1 MNTLVGL
8 VWGTFAVAPAH
19 GGRGAA
25 LPRAGTPPAA
35 ACSTTT
41 TPHAES
47 LLAAG
52 RYWHA
57 WRALPPLR
65 AGGRAM
71 RADSIVL
78 YASAAEGLGRYRTVD
93 SLLRRARG
101 GDSLPALILLSARAD
116 ERSEHWRD
124 AERRYRRVLALPAA
138 GDFTRAAAVRLPVML
153 ELAGMRDS
161 AVQAWRRAAI
171 AVPELADWF
180 ALRRAAL
187 EGDTAVAFATVS
199 GPRTPGSSRSGQL
212 FIAQRKAS
220 AGDLLGALELFQRFG
235 KPLDVAHVELLLG
248 RRLQARLRADSVLL
262 KDPSNIL
269 NPNAFLAATF
279 ITQNF
284 DTLSFAENLAV
295 SRTYRAHS
303 DRLAATRFA
312 RNALARLKS
321 RGLDTLAVTGW
332 LEMARIESERRDF
345 PVAMRAVDSA
355 GARAGPPGAGLIGAA
370 RVQVEAAAERWEEA
384 EVLLGR
390 LVEAHPG
397 DTSVARAL
405 LGFADRNR
413 SKSETATE
421 RARYLTLLSRF
432 PDAPAANAARFRLGL
447 IAYMGGARDS
457 ALALVR
463 DAARRDSARALGLGP
478 RYWEARLRLETGDT
492 TARTD
497 LRRLAAAFPI
507 AFYGVRARE
516 ILGDSAFLSD
526 TVLALPRSGTFPPAR
541 ARERIRTLSAFGF
554 DAEARAEATGWA
566 SDTTVSVYVLM
577 AAAQA
582 AADQGYA
589 RESIFLGDEIR
600 SRVGMV
606 QGAARA
612 LFPVAYR
619 GVLEGEGGEQC
630 VDPLLLAALIRQ
642 ESRFDPRAIS
652 RVGAL
657 GIGQVMPATGRQLA
671 ERMRMGPWDREFLFV
686 PDFNLHLGARYIAD
700 RQARDSFP
708 TYALLAAYNAG
719 AGRVAKWKSWPE
731 YPDPDLFA
739 ERVSIIETR
748 DYVRNVYA
756 SYVWYQVAW
765 KSSPEAQP
773 ERPASLV
780 P

>member
-8 VWGTFAVAPAH
+8 VCGTLAVAPAH
-19 GGRGAA
+19 GGRGAVR
-25 LPRAGTPPAA
+25 PRATTTPPAP
-35 ACSTTT
+35 CSTMTT
-41 TPHAES
+41 LHAES
-47 LLAAG
+47 LLAEG

-65 AGGRAM
+65 AGARAM
-71 RADSIVL
+71 RADSVVL
-78 YASAAEGLGRYRTVD
+78 YASAAEGLGRFRTVD

-101 GDSLPALILLSARAD
+101 GDSVPAIVLLSARGD
-116 ERSEHWRD
+116 ERSERWRD
-124 AERRYRRVLALPAA
+124 AERRYRRVLALGSADEA
-138 GDFTRAAAVRLPVML
+138 TRAAAARLPVML

-161 AVQAWRRAAI
+161 AIQAWRRAAI

-180 ALRRAAL
+180 AIRRAAL
-187 EGDTAVAFATVS
+187 EADTSIAFAAVS
-199 GPRTPGSSRSGQL
+199 SPRTPGAALSGQL
-212 FIAQRKAS
+212 FIAQRRAD
-220 AGDLLGALELFQRFG
+220 AGDFLGALDLFGRFG
-235 KPLDVAHVELLLG
+235 KSLDVAHVEYSLG
-248 RRLQARLRADSVLL
+248 RRLQARLRADSVLF
-262 KDPSNIL
+262 KDPSSVIK
-269 NPNAFLAATF
+269 PDAMLAAAF
-279 ITQNF
+279 ITRSF
-284 DTLSFAENLAV
+284 DTLSFAENIAM
-295 SRTYRAHS
+295 SRAYRAHG
-303 DRLAATRFA
+303 DRLSATRFV
-312 RNALARLKS
+312 RNALARLKG
-321 RGLDTLAVTGW
+321 RGLDTLAVAGW

-345 PVAMRAVDSA
+345 PAAMRAVDSA
-355 GARAGPPGAGLIGAA
+355 GARASPLGAGLIGAA
-370 RVQVEAAAERWEEA
+370 RVQVETASDRWEAAET
-384 EVLLGR
+384 LLGR
-390 LVEAHPG
+390 LVEAHAG

-413 SKSETATE
+413 SRSETETE
-421 RARYLTLLSRF
+421 RARYLTLLRRF
-432 PDAPAANAARFRLGL
+432 QDAPAANAARFRLGL
-447 IAYMGGARDS
+447 IAYMEGARDS

-463 DAARRDSARALGLGP
+463 DAARRDSAHALGLGP
-478 RYWEARLRLETGDT
+478 RYWEARLRLESGDLS
-492 TARTD
+492 ARAD
-497 LRRLAAAFPI
+497 LRRLAADFPI

-526 TVLALPRSGTFPPAR
+526 TVLALPRPGTFAPAR
-541 ARERIRTLSAFGF
+541 ARERIRMLSAFGF

-582 AADQGYA
+582 AADEGYA
-589 RESIFLGDEIR
+589 RESIVLGDAVR

-612 LFPVAYR
+612 LFPIPYR
-619 GVLEGEGGEQC
+619 SVLEGEGGELC
-630 VDPLLLAALIRQ
+630 IDPLLLAALIRQ
-642 ESRFDPRAIS
+642 ESRFDPRAVS
-652 RVGAL
+652 RVGAR

-686 PDFNLHLGARYIAD
+686 PDFNLHLGVRYIAD

-765 KSSPEAQP
+765 KSSPEAPP